1 MTDAS
6 ARNSSSRRTVRSDRL
21 VIAET
26 KSGWDAMMTV
36 NTRRKKRVTDYREG
50 IRPHDEDADK
60 ENRDRR

>member
-1 MTDAS
+1 M
-6 ARNSSSRRTVRSDRL
+6 